1 MSMEETA
8 VLLSI
13 RPEWCQKIFRGEKTM
28 EIRKNFP
35 KDFQGQPFKC
45 FIYCTKGQNAGFRME
60 PDGSLLRLDGTVI
73 GEFTCDRVYEIAPL
87 NHAPDDRVE
96 DDVIAALSECLRHF
110 DIMNYTEESKPAPP
124 FEAWAIDLHKRFP
137 RWPYKK
143 PKPGHESFRLLDGP
157 APDFR
162 RMTVEEFE
170 ALPAGVWM
178 DVKKT
183 LPPLEHPVLTVDA
196 YGNYHTNTEYIDTP
210 EIPFCITY
218 NDGRFWPPIAWSKF
232 EPLKQGGD

>member
-1 MSMEETA
+1 MEKRVTIE
-8 VLLSI
+8 LLV
-13 RPEWCQKIFRGEKTM
+13 EAE
-28 EIRKNFP
+28 N
-35 KDFQGQPFKC
+35 
-45 FIYCTKGQNAGFRME
+45 
-60 PDGSLLRLDGTVI
+60 
-73 GEFTCDRVYEIAPL
+73 
-87 NHAPDDRVE
+87 PDDRVE

-218 NDGRFWPPIAWSKF
+218 NNGRFWPPIAWSKF

>member
-1 MSMEETA
+1 MEKRVTIE
-8 VLLSI
+8 LLV
-13 RPEWCQKIFRGEKTM
+13 EAE
-28 EIRKNFP
+28 
-35 KDFQGQPFKC
+35 D
-45 FIYCTKGQNAGFRME
+45 
-60 PDGSLLRLDGTVI
+60 
-73 GEFTCDRVYEIAPL
+73 
-87 NHAPDDRVE
+87 PDDRVE

-124 FEAWAIDLHKRFP
+124 FEIWAIDLRERFP
-137 RWPYKK
+137 HWPYKK
-143 PKPGHESFRLLDGP
+143 PKPGHEGFRLLDGP
-157 APDFR
+157 APDFH

-170 ALPAGVWM
+170 ALPPHIWM

-218 NDGRFWPPIAWSKF
+218 NNGRFWPPIAWSKF
-232 EPLKQGGD
+232 DRLKWSGD

>member
-1 MSMEETA
+1 MSNEKKKVTVELLVEVENPNDRTIREDLDTELNCCTHFVEIVGYAEDATITA
-8 VLLSI
+8 DWTINLY
-13 RPEWCQKIFRGEKTM
+13 
-28 EIRKNFP
+28 KN
-35 KDFQGQPFKC
+35 
-45 FIYCTKGQNAGFRME
+45 
-60 PDGSLLRLDGTVI
+60 
-73 GEFTCDRVYEIAPL
+73 
-87 NHAPDDRVE
+87 
-96 DDVIAALSECLRHF
+96 
-110 DIMNYTEESKPAPP
+110 
-124 FEAWAIDLHKRFP
+124 FP

-143 PKPGHESFRLLDGP
+143 PKPGHEGFRLLDGP
-157 APDFR
+157 APDFH
-162 RMTVEEFE
+162 RMTAEEFE
-170 ALPAGVWM
+170 VLPAGVWM

>member
-1 MSMEETA
+1 MEKRVTIE
-8 VLLSI
+8 LLV
-13 RPEWCQKIFRGEKTM
+13 EAE
-28 EIRKNFP
+28 
-35 KDFQGQPFKC
+35 D
-45 FIYCTKGQNAGFRME
+45 
-60 PDGSLLRLDGTVI
+60 LD
-73 GEFTCDRVYEIAPL
+73 DS
-87 NHAPDDRVE
+87 VE
-96 DDVIAALSECLRHF
+96 DDVMAALSECLRHF
-110 DIMNYTEESKPAPP
+110 DIINYTEKPMTAPP
-124 FEAWAIDLHKRFP
+124 FAAAAIDLHKRFP

-218 NDGRFWPPIAWSKF
+218 NNGRFWPPIAWSKF
-232 EPLKQGGD
+232 ESLKQGGD